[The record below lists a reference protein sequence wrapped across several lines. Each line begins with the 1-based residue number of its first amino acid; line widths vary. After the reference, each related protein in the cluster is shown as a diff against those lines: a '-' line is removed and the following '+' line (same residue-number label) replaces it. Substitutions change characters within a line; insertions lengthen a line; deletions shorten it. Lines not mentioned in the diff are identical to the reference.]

1 MSCSCLVSLQL
12 NSKQLNNKQLN
23 NKHQMKIICIGRN
36 YAEHIKEL
44 ENEKPTDPVIFLKP
58 DTSILVK
65 KQPFF
70 IPDFSN
76 DVHHEVEVLVK
87 IDRIGKHI
95 DKKFA
100 YKYYNEIGL
109 GIDFTAR
116 DLQTKLKEKGLPW
129 EKAKAFDGAAVIGDW
144 VPIGDIKDVNAIEF
158 SLKKNENIVQ
168 IGNTSHMLWKIDEL
182 IEYISKYFTLKI
194 GDIIFTGTPA
204 GVGKVE
210 ANDKLTGFIEDKKMF
225 SITVK

>member
-1 MSCSCLVSLQL
+1 
-12 NSKQLNNKQLN
+12 
-23 NKHQMKIICIGRN
+23 MKLICIGRN
-36 YAEHIKEL
+36 YSEHIKEL

-58 DTSILVK
+58 DTAILVK

-76 DVHHEVEVLVK
+76 DVHHEVEILVK
-87 IDRIGKHI
+87 INKVGKYI

-100 YKYYNEIGL
+100 HKYYDKIGL

-116 DLQTKLKEKGLPW
+116 DLQSKLKEKGLPW

-144 VPIGDIKDVNAIEF
+144 INVSEIKNVNDINF
-158 SLKKNENIVQ
+158 YLQKNDDIVQ
-168 IGNTSHMLWKIDEL
+168 KGNTSHMLWKIDEI
-182 IEYISKYFTLKI
+182 IEYVSKYFTLKI

-204 GVGKVE
+204 GVGKVIT
-210 ANDKLTGFIEDKKMF
+210 NDKLIGYIENTQMF